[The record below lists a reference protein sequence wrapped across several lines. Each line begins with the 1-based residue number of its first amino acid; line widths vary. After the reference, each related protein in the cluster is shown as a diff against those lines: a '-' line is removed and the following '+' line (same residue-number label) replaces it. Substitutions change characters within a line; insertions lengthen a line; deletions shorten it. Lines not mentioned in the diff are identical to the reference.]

1 MNNGYVQ
8 PWASFADEKTMKRSN
23 KWRNVNFCFRGFGKQ
38 GYQCQGKKL
47 VRHPRFET
55 PSPTVFVFPVCSFV
69 VHKRCHEYVT
79 FTCPGADKGADSDV
93 SIEQLVRTR
102 FLFVYLSSFS
112 TQFYRP
118 FLSFVLSQGPMKSRD
133 SIGSSVHPTS
143 SLDRRAPII
152 RKWRGRGKEILLA
165 VISLSRGKWR
175 LLLHLFLSH
184 YSLPVS
190 ERELINAQ
198 MQQGA
203 LFCNNSVYIYISL
216 FSY

>member
-1 MNNGYVQ
+1 MPRVRDLHVPRCWQ
-8 PWASFADEKTMKRSN
+8 RS
-23 KWRNVNFCFRGFGKQ
+23 WFR
-38 GYQCQGKKL
+38 
-47 VRHPRFET
+47 R
-55 PSPTVFVFPVCSFV
+55 
-69 VHKRCHEYVT
+69 EYRAT
-79 FTCPGADKGADSDV
+79 AYF
-93 SIEQLVRTR
+93 VRTR

-203 LFCNNSVYIYISL
+203 LFCNNSVYMYIYIYRYFL
-216 FSY
+216 TN

>member
-1 MNNGYVQ
+1 MINIKSIVIKFFSCFSIYVFINIAIFYVIMIQ
-8 PWASFADEKTMKRSN
+8 IIITSMLYFHKNIHHQKNIT
-23 KWRNVNFCFRGFGKQ
+23 FCF
-38 GYQCQGKKL
+38 
-47 VRHPRFET
+47 
-55 PSPTVFVFPVCSFV
+55 
-69 VHKRCHEYVT
+69 
-79 FTCPGADKGADSDV
+79 
-93 SIEQLVRTR
+93 
-102 FLFVYLSSFS
+102 YLSSFS

-118 FLSFVLSQGPMKSRD
+118 FLSFVLSQGPMKSRY

-203 LFCNNSVYIYISL
+203 LFCNNSVYMYIYISL